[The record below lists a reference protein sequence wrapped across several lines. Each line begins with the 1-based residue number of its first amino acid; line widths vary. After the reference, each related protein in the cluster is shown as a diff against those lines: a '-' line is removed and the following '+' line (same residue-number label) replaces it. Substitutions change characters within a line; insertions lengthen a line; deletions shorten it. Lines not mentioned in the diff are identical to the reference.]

1 MSKTVDFY
9 LTLLCTFLMCGA
21 CSWVDDDYSD
31 CPSGCW
37 LKLSYTY
44 NMLNVDAASTQVTDA
59 TVFVFNNEGNCIARQ
74 EVDSLS
80 FHLNKGLI
88 KMPIL
93 PAGEY
98 SFLVWA
104 GLADTHYRYTPDAL
118 TLLRNEAGEQTE
130 RLKALFHGRLD
141 NVQVNDEYTV
151 MEVSLTKN
159 TKTLS
164 CILQSQSDTPL
175 NKDEF
180 SLELTARNGLM
191 DHRNQ
196 PVDSVVTCYRPF
208 YQDNIEMEG
217 LQIVHAGIHT
227 LRLMEDDDTRLT
239 LIHQPQGERIFCIP
253 LSRYLLLSR
262 QVHVPVMEAQEYLD
276 RQDQYNLIFFLT
288 ATGDSLK
295 PYICTK
301 MQVNSWIIRLNDVE
315 LHD

>member
-104 GLADTHYRYTPDAL
+104 GLADTRYRYTPDAL

-227 LRLMEDDDTRLT
+227 LRLMEDDDSRLT
-239 LIHQPQGERIFCIP
+239 LIHHPEGERIFSIP
-253 LSRYLLLSR
+253 FSQYLLLSH
-262 QVHVPVMEAQEYLD
+262 QVHAPTMKAQEYLD
-276 RQDQYNLIFFLT
+276 RQDQHNLIFFLT

-301 MQVNSWIIRLNDVE
+301 MQVNSWIIRLNDAE